1 MEEEPAQFARLH
13 HELIDE
19 WQPST
24 PTLRKLVL
32 RLAYLMWRQER
43 AQYVQD
49 GMMVSRLEREMC
61 ARAQRKLDAASTPPH
76 EVLPDGKEAGGLRQA
91 PPSEAKFEQL
101 LGWLEFLTSLL
112 NAGDFS
118 YSWETVLL
126 QVYGTRLTL
135 RGRVITEW
143 ARQLAHYF
151 AHAPDGEIPAQ
162 PPEATPD
169 ANGALSGTAPV
180 GPSAAPPGA
189 PDGANGPRSSE
200 AEATQRDAEASVQDG
215 GTQHEKKVKDAPK
228 GWKLPFD
235 TIHTAADKDEVLRKL
250 RRELAAEHCDVATEY
265 QVYSTLNTDFP
276 WNLRASLLAPQDK
289 YWGTVIWQEQALGQ
303 QVETTLR
310 MIVTLKARESPP
322 LNPGRGSSRL
332 QRRG

>member
-1 MEEEPAQFARLH
+1 MAAMEEEPAQFARLH
-13 HELIDE
+13 QELIDE

-43 AQYVQD
+43 AQYAQD
-49 GMMVSRLEREMC
+49 GIMVSHMEKEMC
-61 ARAQRKLDAASTPPH
+61 ARAQRKLDAASTPTH
-76 EVLPDGKEAGGLRQA
+76 EVLPDGNEVSGLRQV

-101 LGWLEFLTSLL
+101 LGWLDFLTALL

-118 YSWETVLL
+118 GWETVLL

-135 RGRVITEW
+135 RGRMITECS
-143 ARQLAHYF
+143 RQLAHYF
-151 AHAPDGEIPAQ
+151 AHAPDGGIPAQ

-169 ANGALSGTAPV
+169 
-180 GPSAAPPGA
+180 
-189 PDGANGPRSSE
+189 ANGPRSSE
-200 AEATQRDAEASVQDG
+200 AEATQRDGEAGAQDDDAE
-215 GTQHEKKVKDAPK
+215 HEEKVKDAPK

-235 TIHTAADKDEVLRKL
+235 TIHTAADKDEVVRKL

-276 WNLRASLLAPQDK
+276 WNVRASLLAPQDK

-303 QVETTLR
+303 QIETTLR
-310 MIVTLKARESPP
+310 MIVTLKAREAPP
-322 LNPGRGSSRL
+322 LNPGMGSSRR
-332 QRRG
+332 QRRGVRLAGARC